1 VRHFRGRRKAGECRK
16 LHAIAFLLAL
26 IGATLAVP
34 RVARTQPVRTE
45 LPPFLSQADRAALRA
60 RIAAAT
66 LSVRRTVPPPKGITA
81 PNPDVRFGAGICP
94 ATGRILTAYGLV
106 ADWPLAGR
114 NGEDRLEV
122 SGADGVK
129 SMAAVGQTDSRLGVA
144 VLDAVVGATCLP
156 PEFAGPGDGDAGLG
170 VVLYAV
176 VAGASGLAEVAIRG
190 PGQGPLAWY
199 VVAEGAVLPVGTPLF
214 SGRGTFVTL
223 VGAVDSE
230 QPGRL
235 FLLPASAIRLIFEER
250 FRWDR

>member
-1 VRHFRGRRKAGECRK
+1 MRHFRGRRKAGECRK

-129 SMAAVGQTDSRLGVA
+129 SM
-144 VLDAVVGATCLP
+144 
-156 PEFAGPGDGDAGLG
+156 E
-170 VVLYAV
+170 
-176 VAGASGLAEVAIRG
+176 I
-190 PGQGPLAWY
+190 
-199 VVAEGAVLPVGTPLF
+199 
-214 SGRGTFVTL
+214 GRAHV
-223 VGAVDSE
+223 
-230 QPGRL
+230 
-235 FLLPASAIRLIFEER
+235 
-250 FRWDR
+250 